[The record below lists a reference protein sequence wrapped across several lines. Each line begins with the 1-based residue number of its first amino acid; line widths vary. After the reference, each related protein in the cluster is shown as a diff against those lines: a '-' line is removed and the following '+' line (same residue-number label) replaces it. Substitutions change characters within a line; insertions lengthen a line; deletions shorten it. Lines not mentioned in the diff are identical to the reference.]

1 MTQEFLAF
9 NRGLISRLA
18 LARTDLKRTAI
29 SAAVMTNWMPRALGS
44 MMLRP
49 GLQYIEQT
57 FPTPVGKAKLIDFV
71 FSADDTALIE
81 VDESQIRVFVDD
93 ELIARPTVT
102 ASVANGT
109 FNLNINSWTDAD
121 EGAASSVHVSTG
133 VGAGYLALTGTG
145 TDAAIRRQQVT
156 VTETGTEHALAIEVV
171 RNPVR
176 FRVGSTS
183 GGDEY
188 IADTELGVG
197 FHDIAFTP
205 TGDFHI
211 QFLNREKW
219 AAGVNSC
226 QVSSGVDMA
235 VPSPWLDEHLSLL
248 RWTQSGDVVFVACDG
263 DIYPPYRIERRGTR
277 SWSVVEYR
285 SKNGP
290 FRLENTTETTIT
302 PSALSGPVTLTA
314 SAPIFKS
321 TNVGSLYRIESN
333 GQRVE
338 QSFTSDGQESDYIRV
353 IGTGASREF
362 AVIVEGTFNM
372 TITLQKSVGEPGD
385 WADGST
391 TFTAPGNYTVEDE
404 LDNQEMYYRFVVKA
418 GDYTSGT
425 ADLTIVYSA
434 GSIAG
439 VARITAFTD
448 EETVTAD
455 VLDDLGGLDPTKKWR
470 EGAWS
475 DRRGYPS
482 AVTLYEGRL
491 WWAGKDNFWGSVSDD
506 FANFDPDTEGDSAP
520 ISRSIGYGPV
530 DNINWMVPAYRLLAG
545 TDGSVVSCRSSSLDE
560 VLTPTN
566 FNVKEVATQAS
577 ARIAAAKIDNNP
589 VYVQRGGFK
598 LFELDYDVKYNNYAS
613 SDLTAV
619 IPEIGSPGI
628 VTIAVQRQPD
638 TRVHCVRSDGT
649 AAILVF
655 DREENV
661 QCWVELETDGAVE
674 DVCVL
679 PGTNEDSVY
688 YVTKRTIGG
697 TDKRYIEK
705 WALESE
711 CAGGTLNKQADS
723 FATFTNSPAAA
734 SVPAGTASHLVGE
747 QVVVWAD
754 GKCLTDADGDIALFT
769 VAANGGIAALTNGGV
784 SYTATT
790 GVVGL
795 PYTAQFKSTKLAYLV
810 PQGTSGL
817 GAKKMLGW
825 LALVLADTHHKGLKY
840 GRDFDNLDD
849 LPQVLEGATVA
860 TDTVW
865 SDEELEPF
873 TIPGEWET
881 DARLCLQAEA
891 PRPCT
896 VLAAILGEKINPR

>member
-1 MTQEFLAF
+1 VTQEFLAF

-29 SAAVMTNWMPRALGS
+29 SAAVMKNWMPRALGS

-49 GLQYIEQT
+49 GLKYIGQT
-57 FPTPVGKAKLIDFV
+57 YPLPLGKAKLIDFV

-81 VDESQIRVFVDD
+81 VDESQIRVFIDD
-93 ELIARPTVT
+93 VLLSRPTVS
-102 ASVANGT
+102 ASVTNGS
-109 FNLNINSWTDAD
+109 FNLNVTGWTDAD

-133 VGAGYLALTGTG
+133 VSSGYLGMTGTG
-145 TDAAIRRQQVT
+145 TDAAIRRQQVA
-156 VTETGTEHALAIEVV
+156 VTETGVEHALAIKVI

-176 FRVGSTS
+176 FRVGSTA
-183 GGDEY
+183 GGEEY
-188 IADTELGVG
+188 ITDMELGVG
-197 FHDIAFTP
+197 HHDISFTP
-205 TGDFHI
+205 AGDFHI

-219 AAGVNSC
+219 T
-226 QVSSGVDMA
+226 SGVDSCQIA
-235 VPSPWLDEHLSLL
+235 YGDVYVPSPWLDEHLSLL
-248 RWTQSGDVVFVACDG
+248 RWTQSGDVIFVACEG
-263 DIYPPYRIERRGTR
+263 NIYEPHRIERHNTR

-285 SKNGP
+285 TKNGP

-302 PSALSGPVTLTA
+302 TSALSGSVTLTA

-321 TNVGSLYRIESN
+321 TNVGSLYRVESN

-338 QSFTSDGQESDYIRV
+338 KSFTSDSQESGHIRV
-353 IGTGASREF
+353 FGTGASREF
-362 AVIVEGTFNM
+362 AVIVEGSFSM

-391 TFTAPGNYTVEDE
+391 TYTAAGNYTVEDE

-418 GDYTSGT
+418 GNYTSGT
-425 ADLTIVYSA
+425 ANITIIYA
-434 GSIAG
+434 GGSIAG
-439 VARITAFTD
+439 VARVTAYTD

-455 VLDDLGGLDPTKKWR
+455 VLQDFGGLEATKKWR

-475 DRRGYPS
+475 DRRGFPS
-482 AVTLYEGRL
+482 AVALYEGRL
-491 WWAGKDNFWGSVSDD
+491 WWAGKDNFWGSVTDD
-506 FANFDPDTEGDSAP
+506 FANFDPDTEGDSGP
-520 ISRSIGYGPV
+520 ISRTIGYGPV

-560 VLTPTN
+560 ILTPTN
-566 FNVKEVATQAS
+566 FNVKEVANQA
-577 ARIAAAKIDNNP
+577 AERILAIKVDGNP
-589 VYVQRGGFK
+589 VYVQRGGYK
-598 LFELDYDVKYNNYAS
+598 VFELDYDVKFNNYAA

-619 IPEIGSPGI
+619 VPEIGAPGI
-628 VTIAVQRQPD
+628 VAIGAQRQPD
-638 TRVHCVRSDGT
+638 TRIHCVRSDGSV
-649 AAILVF
+649 AVLVF
-655 DREENV
+655 DRQENV
-661 QCWVELETDGAVE
+661 QCWVEVETDGAVE

-688 YVTKRTIGG
+688 YVVKRTIEGE
-697 TDKRYIEK
+697 DRRYIEK

-754 GKCLTDADGDIALFT
+754 GKCLTDADGDVALFT
-769 VAANGGIAALTNGGV
+769 VAADGGIAALTNGGA

-795 PYTAQFKSTKLAYLV
+795 PYTAQFKSTKLAYMV
-810 PQGTSGL
+810 PQGASGL

-825 LALVLADTHHKGLKY
+825 LSLVLADTHHKGLKY
-840 GRDFDNLDD
+840 GRDFDSLDD
-849 LPQVLEGATVA
+849 LPQVVEGATVA
-860 TDTVW
+860 VDTVW
-865 SDEELEPF
+865 TDEELEPF
-873 TIPGEWET
+873 TLPGEWET